1 MSNNKNI
8 DYAIK
13 YIKLAIEDYDKFLM
27 EIDKLPEKQKKE
39 ILVWLRNALKYVDKN
54 MKRKLLIF

>member
-27 EIDKLPEKQKKE
+27 EIDKLPEKQKRNFS
-39 ILVWLRNALKYVDKN
+39 LVKKCSKICR
-54 MKRKLLIF
+54 

>member
-39 ILVWLRNALKYVDKN
+39 ILVWLRNTLKYVDKN
-54 MKRKLLIF
+54 MKRNKK

>member
-13 YIKLAIEDYDKFLM
+13 YIKLAIEDYDKFLI

-54 MKRKLLIF
+54 MKRNKK

>member
-27 EIDKLPEKQKKE
+27 KIDKLPEKQKKE

-54 MKRKLLIF
+54 MKRNKK

>member
-54 MKRKLLIF
+54 MKRNKK

>member
-27 EIDKLPEKQKKE
+27 KIDKVPEKQKKE

-54 MKRKLLIF
+54 MKRNKK

>member
-13 YIKLAIEDYDKFLM
+13 YIKLAVEDYDKFLM

-39 ILVWLRNALKYVDKN
+39 ILVWLRNTLKYLDKN
-54 MKRKLLIF
+54 MKRNKK

>member
-39 ILVWLRNALKYVDKN
+39 ILVWLRNTLKYLDKN
-54 MKRKLLIF
+54 MKRNKK

>member
-54 MKRKLLIF
+54 IKRNKK